1 MAAKRIYI
9 ADDERNIRELIKTFL
24 EREGYEVTV
33 FSDGLSLLKAF
44 EADPADMLVL
54 DVMMPGVD
62 GYTLCSTI
70 RAKSN
75 VPIMIV
81 SAKDGET
88 DRIAGL
94 MLGSDDYL
102 VKPFSP
108 VELTLRVKA
117 LFRRLEQEPAAR
129 PAPGALEYGD
139 LTVYPEGKKAECSG
153 KDLGLTVME
162 TEFLSYMV
170 KNSGRAVSR
179 DELLNRVW
187 GFESEADTRAT
198 DDMVKRMR
206 KKLAAAGSNVAIET
220 VWGFGFKLMRGNGQ

>member
-1 MAAKRIYI
+1 MAGKTIYI

-24 EREGYEVTV
+24 EREGFEVTA
-33 FSDGLSLLKAF
+33 FADGLSLLKAF
-44 EADPADMLVL
+44 ESQTANMLIL
-54 DVMMPGVD
+54 DVMMTGMD
-62 GYTLCSTI
+62 GYTLCAAI

-94 MLGSDDYL
+94 MLGSDDYI

-108 VELTLRVKA
+108 VELVLRVKA
-117 LFRRLEQEPAAR
+117 IFRRMEQDAGKPA
-129 PAPGALEYGD
+129 GLLGYGD
-139 LTVYPEGKKAECSG
+139 LVLQPESKRAECKG
-153 KDLGLTVME
+153 ADLSLTVME
-162 TEFLSYMV
+162 TEFLAYMV
-170 KNSGRAVSR
+170 KNCDRAVSR

-198 DDMVKRMR
+198 DDMVKRVR
-206 KKLAAAGSNVAIET
+206 KKLSAAKSNVSIET
-220 VWGFGFKLMRGNGQ
+220 VWGFGFKLAQGAEG

>member
-70 RAKSN
+70 RSTSN

-139 LTVYPEGKKAECSG
+139 LTVYPEGKKAECRG

-162 TEFLSYMV
+162 TDFLSYMV

-206 KKLAAAGSNVAIET
+206 KKLATAGSTVAIET
-220 VWGFGFKLMRGNGQ
+220 VWGFGFKLMRGSGQ

>member
-1 MAAKRIYI
+1 MTQKHIYI

-24 EREGYEVTV
+24 EREGYEVTA
-33 FSDGLSLLKAF
+33 FADGLSLLKAF
-44 EADPADMLVL
+44 EAKPADMLVL

-117 LFRRLEQEPAAR
+117 LFRRLEQDAVAQ
-129 PAPGALEYGD
+129 PAPGALEFGD
-139 LTVYPEGKKAECSG
+139 IAVYPEGKKAECRG
-153 KDLGLTVME
+153 ADLGLTVME
-162 TEFLSYMV
+162 TDFLAYMV

-206 KKLAAAGSNVAIET
+206 KKLVAAGSAVSIET

>member
-1 MAAKRIYI
+1 MSHKLIYM

-24 EREGYEVTV
+24 EREGYEVTA
-33 FSDGLSLLKAF
+33 FADGLSLLKAF
-44 EADPADMLVL
+44 EAKTADMLIL
-54 DVMMPGVD
+54 DVMMPGMD

-70 RAKSN
+70 RSKST

-117 LFRRLEQEPAAR
+117 LFRRLEQEKAKPAS
-129 PAPGALEYGD
+129 GGLEFGD
-139 LTVYPEGKKAECSG
+139 IIIFPEGKKAECKG
-153 KDLGLTVME
+153 ADLGLTVME
-162 TEFLSYMV
+162 TDFLSYLV
-170 KNSGRAVSR
+170 NNGGKAVSR

-206 KKLAAAGSNVAIET
+206 KKLAAAGSLVSIET
-220 VWGFGFKLMRGNGQ
+220 VWGFGFKLMRGGAQ

>member
-1 MAAKRIYI
+1 MKGKKIYI

-24 EREGYEVTV
+24 ERESYDVSA
-33 FSDGLSLLKAF
+33 FADGLALMKAF
-44 EADPADMLVL
+44 ESDPADMLIL

-62 GYTLCSTI
+62 GYTLCSAI
-70 RAKSN
+70 RSKSN

-94 MLGSDDYL
+94 MLGSDDYM

-108 VELTLRVKA
+108 VELVLRVKA
-117 LFRRLEQEPAAR
+117 LFRRIEQDSSTPVNT
-129 PAPGALEYGD
+129 LEYGD
-139 LTVYPEGKKAECSG
+139 IVLNQEGKKAECG
-153 KDLGLTVME
+153 GTDLALTVME
-162 TEFLSYMV
+162 MDFLSYMI
-170 KNSGRAVSR
+170 KNSTRAVSR

-198 DDMVKRMR
+198 DDMVKRVR
-206 KKLAAAGSNVAIET
+206 KKLAAADSTVSIET
-220 VWGFGFKLMRGNGQ
+220 VWGFGFKLARSVRP

>member
-1 MAAKRIYI
+1 MSGKRIYV

-24 EREGYEVTV
+24 DREGFEVTA
-33 FSDGLSLLKAF
+33 FADGLSLLKAF
-44 EADPADMLVL
+44 EANVADMLIL
-54 DVMMPGVD
+54 DVMMPGMD
-62 GYTLCSTI
+62 GYTLCATI
-70 RAKSN
+70 RTKSS

-94 MLGSDDYL
+94 MLGSDDYM

-108 VELTLRVKA
+108 VELVLRVKA
-117 LFRRLEQEPAAR
+117 LIRRADKDAMQPAGGSLEF
-129 PAPGALEYGD
+129 GD
-139 LTVYPEGKKAECSG
+139 ITMNPEGKKAECRG
-153 KDLGLTVME
+153 VDLALTVME
-162 TEFLSYMV
+162 IDFLTYMV

-206 KKLAAAGSNVAIET
+206 KKLAAAASSVSIET
-220 VWGFGFKLMRGNGQ
+220 VWGFGFKLARGAGQ

>member
-24 EREGYEVTV
+24 EREGYEVTA

-44 EADPADMLVL
+44 EANPADMLVL

-70 RAKSN
+70 RSKSN

-139 LTVYPEGKKAECSG
+139 ITVYPEGKKAECGS

-162 TEFLSYMV
+162 TEFLTYMV
-170 KNSGRAVSR
+170 KNSGRAVGR
-179 DELLNRVW
+179 DELLSRVW

-206 KKLAAAGSNVAIET
+206 KKLAAAGSTVAIET
-220 VWGFGFKLMRGNGQ
+220 VWGFGFKLTRGGAR